1 MLLLPRLRQIKMPPL
16 LSQPRPMQLTMK
28 KLKQQQIKLLL
39 MLPPPPQRLIKMQPL
54 PLKPEQKPNKM
65 LLMLPP
71 PKPKL
76 SKMLPLPPYRKHK
89 VSLRPLMLPLPRP
102 KLTGKL
108 LMPPPLLL
116 QEHPPLLKPPLL
128 VPNQLVPLLIII
140 KNHFHSLLLNNR
152 KICSNGTTKP
162 ELLHNHLLQILRK
175 CYSISE
181 ELMKKSTLYQVK
193 LVSLPMKV
201 KQLSMKPLLS

>member
-1 MLLLPRLRQIKMPPL
+1 MLLLPPQRRIKMPPQ
-16 LSQPRPMQLTMK
+16 LSQTRLMQQMTK
-28 KLKQQQIKLLL
+28 KLKQQLTKLLL
-39 MLPPPPQRLIKMQPL
+39 MLPPPPQRPIKMQPL
-54 PLKPEQKPNKM
+54 PLKPKQKPNKM
-65 LLMLPP
+65 LLMLPLP
-71 PKPKL
+71 LPKL
-76 SKMLPLPPYRKHK
+76 SKTLPMPRYQKHK

-108 LMPPPLLL
+108 LMPPPLLP
-116 QEHPPLLKPPLL
+116 QEHPPLPPLL
-128 VPNQLVPLLIII
+128 EPNQLVPLLITI

-181 ELMKKSTLYQVK
+181 ERMKKSTLYQVK

-201 KQLSMKPLLS
+201 KQLSMKPLLL

>member
-1 MLLLPRLRQIKMPPL
+1 MLLLPPQRRIKMPPQ
-16 LSQPRPMQLTMK
+16 LSQTRLMQQMTK
-28 KLKQQQIKLLL
+28 KLKQQLTKLLL
-39 MLPPPPQRLIKMQPL
+39 MLPPPPQRPIKMQPL
-54 PLKPEQKPNKM
+54 PLKPKQKPNKM
-65 LLMLPP
+65 LLMLPLP
-71 PKPKL
+71 LPKL
-76 SKMLPLPPYRKHK
+76 SKTLPMPRYQKHK

-108 LMPPPLLL
+108 LMPPPLLP
-116 QEHPPLLKPPLL
+116 QEHPPLPPLL
-128 VPNQLVPLLIII
+128 EPNQLVPLLITI

-201 KQLSMKPLLS
+201 KQLSMKPLLL